1 MYFPSPFLSHEEML
15 TNPRPYSDESSE
27 WNFDRFWN
35 PGQTNRKKMDYFG
48 FFILIAGDVNSFV
61 NVVSDF
67 FTKQLLFETEEAEN
81 ALMFA
86 SIFSLS
92 LFRRM
97 EKLMLFVIRKLGR
110 TESNRL
116 VGMVKRRLFDQSMIA
131 ARSSD
136 FSILQFLLP

>member
-27 WNFDRFWN
+27 WSFDRFWN
-35 PGQTNRKKMDYFG
+35 PGQTNKKKMDYFG

-86 SIFSLS
+86 SIFSLLIS
-92 LFRRM
+92 
-97 EKLMLFVIRKLGR
+97 
-110 TESNRL
+110 
-116 VGMVKRRLFDQSMIA
+116 
-131 ARSSD
+131 
-136 FSILQFLLP
+136 